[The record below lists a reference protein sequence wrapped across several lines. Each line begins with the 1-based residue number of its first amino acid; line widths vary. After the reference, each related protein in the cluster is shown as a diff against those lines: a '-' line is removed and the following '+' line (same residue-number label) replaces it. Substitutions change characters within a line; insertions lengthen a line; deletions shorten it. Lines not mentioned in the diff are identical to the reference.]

1 MWVGEGMRD
10 SYLIVYVFGKL
21 LHEANIELCLRE
33 RERETM
39 NVSEIPLRELLS

>member
-1 MWVGEGMRD
+1 MRD

-33 RERETM
+33 RERERETM